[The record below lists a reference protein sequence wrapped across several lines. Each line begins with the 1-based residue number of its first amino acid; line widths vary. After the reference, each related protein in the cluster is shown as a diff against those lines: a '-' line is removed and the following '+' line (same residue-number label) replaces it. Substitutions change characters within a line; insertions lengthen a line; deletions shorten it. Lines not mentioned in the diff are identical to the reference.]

1 MDTRGHLEI
10 DPGALDANRAGE
22 EELEVVVPYTEWSL
36 TDAVLKRAAVMTAG
50 LNARLT
56 LVAVHTVPYPCQFEC
71 PASVHAHLVEQLVDL
86 ASRCSLPV
94 QPHVVLARSR
104 EEGFRYLL
112 NPGSTVL
119 VGSRK
124 HWWRTS
130 EEALARLLARD
141 GHRVA
146 LLHIA

>member
-1 MDTRGHLEI
+1 METRGHLEI
-10 DPGALDANRAGE
+10 DPGALNANRAGE
-22 EELEVVVPYTEWSL
+22 EVLEVVVPYTEWSL
-36 TDAVLKRAAVMTAG
+36 TDAVLKRAVVLTAG

-56 LVAVHTVPYPCQFEC
+56 LVAVHTVPYPCQFGC
-71 PASVHAHLVEQLVDL
+71 PTAVHAHLVEQLVDL
-86 ASRCSLPV
+86 ASRCPLPV

-104 EEGFRYLL
+104 EEGFRHLL
-112 NPGSTVL
+112 HPRSTVL

-124 HWWRTS
+124 RWWRTS
-130 EEALARLLARD
+130 EEGLARTLARD